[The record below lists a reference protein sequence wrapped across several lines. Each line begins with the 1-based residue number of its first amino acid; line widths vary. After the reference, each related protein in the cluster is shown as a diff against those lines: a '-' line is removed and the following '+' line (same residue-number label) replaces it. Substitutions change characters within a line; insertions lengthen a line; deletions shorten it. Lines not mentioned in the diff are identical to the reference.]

1 MKLPLNVCCFHPK
14 QASAF
19 CEWHKWLHR
28 EGVKALARCAQL
40 NALCREAQGPFS
52 LLETHPGL
60 VRSVN
65 FAEAFCLGCSEPNC
79 RHEGK
84 EHYQDTK
91 PWTVQAS
98 LSFQL
103 QVQWQ
108 RIWHRRQPSQT
119 LQKVT
124 QAPSLVEGFQP
135 QAGPSLSCLPQAK
148 AFLNLWLESDTA

>member
-1 MKLPLNVCCFHPK
+1 M
-14 QASAF
+14 
-19 CEWHKWLHR
+19 
-28 EGVKALARCAQL
+28 ARCAQL

-84 EHYQDTK
+84 EHDQDTK
-91 PWTVQAS
+91 PRSVQAS

-103 QVQWQ
+103 QVQWAED
-108 RIWHRRQPSQT
+108 
-119 LQKVT
+119 LT
-124 QAPSLVEGFQP
+124 QEAAKSDPAEGD
-135 QAGPSLSCLPQAK
+135 AGTVPC
-148 AFLNLWLESDTA
+148 